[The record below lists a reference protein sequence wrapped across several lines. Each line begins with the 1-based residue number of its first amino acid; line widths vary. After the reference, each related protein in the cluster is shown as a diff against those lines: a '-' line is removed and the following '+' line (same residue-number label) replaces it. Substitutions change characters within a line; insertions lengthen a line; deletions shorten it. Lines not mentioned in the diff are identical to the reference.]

1 MDLADFGTQNR
12 SSQPHE
18 QAIESDS
25 TDVLLLQLLHAL
37 HISTRAEL
45 EAITHLSPSTVS
57 KVVRR
62 LIESGFAEEVGQIPS
77 TGGRPSRQIML
88 RPQARLAIG
97 AEFSL
102 NQLRVVVT
110 DLDGAILQS
119 YEAESPKQDAEQITQ
134 RLIDLI
140 EEALAHTGREK
151 VVGVGIAVPGV
162 ADSEQA
168 RMMALVDLNLRDF
181 PLGQR
186 VKDRTGFTP
195 RIYNRSTCAAMGEKW
210 QGDGREAQSL
220 FYAAFEGGSG
230 ISGGLIMRGQSYLG
244 ASPAIAEIGHF
255 TVMPDGP
262 RCFCGNQGCLQVFAS
277 SNGLANRAREL
288 IKLGHST
295 QLTSLVDG
303 HPELIEGLT
312 VMQAAA
318 ENDELSLRILAEAA
332 DYIGLALGNVINLLS
347 PQMVVLGGSLLWAYP
362 TPWIDMIRASIQ
374 RRTLPITLQSAQV
387 VISQLGLNNRCI
399 GAATL
404 AVRHW
409 LNTQSPPHFFE
420 LAAVTKGR
428 ILKRS

>member
-1 MDLADFGTQNR
+1 MDLADFGIQEQ
-12 SSQPHE
+12 SPEPSG

-25 TDVLLLQLLHAL
+25 TDILLLQLLHAL
-37 HISTRAEL
+37 HVCTRAEL

-62 LIESGFAEEVGQIPS
+62 LIENGFAEEVGHIPS
-77 TGGRPSRQIML
+77 TGGRPSRQITL

-97 AEFSL
+97 AEFST
-102 NQLRVVVT
+102 QRLRVVVT
-110 DLDGAILQS
+110 DLDGAILQV
-119 YEAESPKQDAEQITQ
+119 YEADSPKSDAELITQ

-140 EEALAHTGREK
+140 EEAIDHAGRDK

-162 ADSEQA
+162 ADSERG
-168 RMMALVDLNLRDF
+168 RMVVLVDLNLRDF
-181 PLGQR
+181 PLGER
-186 VKDRTGFTP
+186 VKARTGFAP
-195 RIYNRSTCAAMGEKW
+195 LIYNRSTCAAMGEKW

-220 FYAAFEGGSG
+220 FYVAFDGATG
-230 ISGGLIMRGQSYLG
+230 ISGGLILRGQSYIG
-244 ASPAIAEIGHF
+244 ASPAIAEIGHA
-255 TVMPDGP
+255 TVVPDGP
-262 RCFCGNQGCLQVFAS
+262 MCFCGNQGCLQTFAS

-288 IKLGHST
+288 IKLGHPT
-295 QLTSLVDG
+295 KLTMLVDG

-318 ENDELSLRILAEAA
+318 EHDELALRILAEAA

-362 TPWIDMIRASIQ
+362 TPWIDMIRTSIQ

-387 VISQLGLNNRCI
+387 VISQLGINNRCI

-409 LNTQSPPHFFE
+409 FNTQSPPHFFDM
-420 LAAVTKGR
+420 AAVTKGR
-428 ILKRS
+428 IRKRS